1 MSSCLHIPILLPKWS
16 LTVPQIRLPINIP
29 ANILLPVSAVMEWGR
44 SQRDERTRVRK
55 ERPLSWIEPDMK
67 VRPAERVRPDWKV
80 PI

>member
-1 MSSCLHIPILLPKWS
+1 
-16 LTVPQIRLPINIP
+16 
-29 ANILLPVSAVMEWGR
+29 MEWGR